1 METSR
6 IDRSRNGRSLALR
19 PFAAAGYLL
28 LHLPMPLI
36 AGGVCLVPIGTL
48 GAAGVPLAVVLAI
61 AFSAGLVAATPFERG
76 IVRQLGRDPILEPG
90 GDVAGRLN
98 RSRLR
103 AGTYGLLS
111 IVLAPIQFFLLIG
124 WGLCCVALIAS
135 PALIAGGEGPIAI
148 GPVSVDGTGEAWI
161 ALVAGLVLTP
171 IGLTVLV
178 AIAEGQAALARALL
192 GPRGEELR
200 SRVTELTRSRV
211 RLVDAFDVERRR
223 IERDLHDGAQQHLT
237 ALAMNLDLARLEL
250 DQGNLAEARSLIV
263 GAHGQASRTITELRD
278 LIQGIH
284 PPALTNLGLPAAAAE
299 LAGRG
304 SLNIRLKFD
313 LPDRLDPAVETAA
326 YFVMSE
332 AINNAEKHSGARSM
346 RIDGRIDGDD
356 LRLTITDDGR
366 GGADPSRGSGLAG
379 LGDRV
384 SVLGGS
390 LRLDSPGGGPTEL
403 RAIIPLP

>member
-6 IDRSRNGRSLALR
+6 IDPRRSGGRSALR

-36 AGGVCLVPIGTL
+36 ATTICLVPIGAL
-48 GAAGVPLAVVLAI
+48 GLPGVPIAVVLAI
-61 AFSAGLVAATPFERG
+61 AFSAGLASVAPFERG
-76 IVRQLGRDPILEPG
+76 IVRQLGREPIPDPSREEDG
-90 GDVAGRLN
+90 WWGRATF
-98 RSRLR
+98 R
-103 AGTYGLLS
+103 AGTYGLIS
-111 IVLAPIQFFLLIG
+111 TVLAPFQFLVVVG
-124 WGLCCVALIAS
+124 WGLTCLALIVS
-135 PALIAGGEGPIAI
+135 PVLIGSGEGPVAI
-148 GPVSVDGTGEAWI
+148 GPASVNDAGEAWF
-161 ALVAGLVLTP
+161 ALAAGLILTP
-171 IGLTVLV
+171 IGLIVLV
-178 AIAEGQAALARALL
+178 AIAEGQAALARTLL
-192 GPRGEELR
+192 GPYGGELR

-237 ALAMNLDLARLEL
+237 ALAMNLDLARIEL
-250 DQGNLAEARSLIV
+250 DQGNVSEAKDLV
-263 GAHGQASRTITELRD
+263 DGAHRQASRTITELRD

-299 LAGRG
+299 LAGRS
-304 SLNIRLKFD
+304 SLEIRCEFD
-313 LPDRLDPAVETAA
+313 LPDRLDAGVETAA

-332 AINNAEKHSGARSM
+332 AINNAEKHSGAESM
-346 RIDGRIDGDD
+346 TIAGRIEGDD
-356 LRLTITDDGR
+356 LRLTVRDDGH

-384 SVLGGS
+384 SVLGGG
-390 LRLDSPGGGPTEL
+390 LRLESPDGGPTEL